1 MDFSWDF
8 SAVLQ
13 NYPALLKGV
22 GMTALLWAIAFPVS
36 MALGLALSLAT
47 GSRNRIAVGAGR
59 CYVAVSYTHLTLPT
73 IYSV

>member
-22 GMTALLWAIAFPVS
+22 GMTALLWA
-36 MALGLALSLAT
+36 L
-47 GSRNRIAVGAGR
+47 
-59 CYVAVSYTHLTLPT
+59 VA
-73 IYSV
+73 